1 MTEDTARLARTVYEA
16 FNRNDLDA
24 ALALAQPD
32 IEIVNLAENT
42 TFRGHDGFRDYLKR
56 IKEIDPAGWIE
67 VISQLVCD
75 AGVTNE
81 CVYHATHVGPLH
93 GIEPTGKPFTA
104 PLCDVWRVRDGKI
117 ASIHTYADNMTVL
130 AQLGLLPQPAST

>member
-1 MTEDTARLARTVYEA
+1 MTEDTAGLARAVYEA

-42 TFRGHDGFRDYLKR
+42 TFRGHDGYRDYFKR

-67 VISQLVCD
+67 VTGQLVSV

-81 CVYHATHVGPLH
+81 CVFHATHVGPLH
-93 GIEPTGKPFTA
+93 GMAPTGKAFTV
-104 PLCDVWRVRDGKI
+104 PVCDVWRVRDGKI
-117 ASIHTYADNMTVL
+117 ASIHTYADNMTIL
-130 AQLGLLPQPAST
+130 AQLGLLPEPAST